1 MTKDL
6 IPIDT
11 LLSSFGSIEGGI
23 IILDTKGNVVYLNDW
38 VTNHA
43 VLTRDEYFGASIKEI
58 FEGDI
63 SPALLSTVEDA
74 IHSSL
79 SRVLSYRIHN
89 KILPLYH
96 GKQVL
101 DCQALSVSVSV
112 TPLPDMA
119 GILLR
124 VVDYSSLVKREKQ
137 IRLNESLL
145 KIERDFFKKAS
156 DDSLST
162 ESYVAQLIKLIT
174 SKVGVIDVH
183 FSLLRGEQPVH
194 RCFSGEP
201 KEALLKDVEKII
213 RSKELQG
220 TELDALVT
228 NLGRE
233 QGLVSS
239 VIHFSDDSIK
249 AVLAISKRFELM
261 DLSLEKTMN
270 KVEDLIHSLLEWKIS
285 YEKLHYLAN
294 HDSLTGLYNRS
305 SLSEQFEEFAN
316 KVAEQ
321 QIQRFS
327 LFFIDLN
334 KFKQINDEHGHKYG
348 DKVLIKVAQ
357 RIKKALKNDDVAFRI
372 GGDEFVI
379 MKADIDPPSYVKF
392 LKQRISSSFLCD
404 GLVMSVSSAIG
415 CAQFP
420 HDGKSLDDLIHL
432 ADKKMYRQK

>member
-23 IILDTKGNVVYLNDW
+23 IILDTKGKVVYLNDW

-43 VLTRDEYFGASIKEI
+43 VLTRDEYFGASIEEI

-89 KILPLYH
+89 KILPLYQ

-156 DDSLST
+156 DFSLST
-162 ESYVAQLIKLIT
+162 EDFVAQLIKLIT
-174 SKVGVIDVH
+174 LKVGVIDVH
-183 FSLLRGEQPVH
+183 FSLLRGEQPVY

-220 TELDALVT
+220 SELDTLVM
-228 NLGRE
+228 NRGRE
-233 QGLVSS
+233 QSMVSS

-261 DLSLEKTMN
+261 DLSL
-270 KVEDLIHSLLEWKIS
+270 
-285 YEKLHYLAN
+285 
-294 HDSLTGLYNRS
+294 
-305 SLSEQFEEFAN
+305 
-316 KVAEQ
+316 
-321 QIQRFS
+321 
-327 LFFIDLN
+327 
-334 KFKQINDEHGHKYG
+334 
-348 DKVLIKVAQ
+348 
-357 RIKKALKNDDVAFRI
+357 
-372 GGDEFVI
+372 
-379 MKADIDPPSYVKF
+379 
-392 LKQRISSSFLCD
+392 
-404 GLVMSVSSAIG
+404 
-415 CAQFP
+415 
-420 HDGKSLDDLIHL
+420 GKDNE
-432 ADKKMYRQK
+432 